1 MESIR
6 VIQLSELVQ
15 LNLLFVKIVLA
26 AAVFN
31 LFLSSYSTIPRYGN
45 GMVLIPTYVDNLA
58 DSAGG
63 ENSQGSSQ
71 DGGLVKEHI
80 ALSCAFLE
88 CEKWLEGFEVIN

>member
-1 MESIR
+1 
-6 VIQLSELVQ
+6 
-15 LNLLFVKIVLA
+15 
-26 AAVFN
+26 
-31 LFLSSYSTIPRYGN
+31 
-45 GMVLIPTYVDNLA
+45 MVLIPTYVDNLA

-88 CEKWLEGFEVIN
+88 CEKWLEGSFEVIN